1 MDYRALNNVTIKDT
15 YPLPLIEECLDTLAG
30 NHWFSKLDANVA
42 HWQINIRPEDCKL
55 SQELARFYEN
65 AAPLYIVTG
74 KTSFRWEDEQQ
85 QSNEVLVEQQFIP
98 PVPAIPTTEGR
109 FFLNTRHWR
118 GVKPNLGWTRECNC
132 VCQRTL

>member
-30 NHWFSKLDANVA
+30 NHWFSKLDA
-42 HWQINIRPEDCKL
+42 
-55 SQELARFYEN
+55 RFYEN
-65 AAPLYIVTG
+65 AAPLYVVTG
-74 KTSFRWEDEQQ
+74 KSSFRWEDEQQ
-85 QSNEVLVEQQFIP
+85 QSNEALVEQQFSP

-118 GVKPNLGWTRECNC
+118 GVKPNPG
-132 VCQRTL
+132 